1 MLNVEWAW
9 NTLLHRPLI
18 LDVSRIM
25 PTTLSG
31 ASCSKVIAPRWVA
44 VVRLS

>member
-25 PTTLSG
+25 LTTMSG
-31 ASCSKVIAPRWVA
+31 APCSKAIAPRWAA
-44 VVRLS
+44 VVWLS

>member
-1 MLNVEWAW
+1 MLSVEWAS
-9 NTLLHRPLI
+9 NTLLRRPLI

-25 PTTLSG
+25 RTTMSG
-31 ASCSKVIAPRWVA
+31 APCSKATAPRWAA

>member
-1 MLNVEWAW
+1 VLNVEWAW
-9 NTLLHRPLI
+9 NTLMHRPLI

-25 PTTLSG
+25 PTTMSG
-31 ASCSKVIAPRWVA
+31 APCSKGITSRWAA